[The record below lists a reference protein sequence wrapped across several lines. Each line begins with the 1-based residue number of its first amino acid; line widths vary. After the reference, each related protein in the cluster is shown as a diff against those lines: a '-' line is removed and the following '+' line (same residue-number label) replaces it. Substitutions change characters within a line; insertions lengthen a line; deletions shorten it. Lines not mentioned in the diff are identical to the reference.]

1 MENELAMS
9 ARFTSATAANGTLSP
24 DSALAR
30 SAFPWDELPA
40 RTRPTCQTA
49 TIRQNKIA
57 PNTSSV
63 FRRIVMTYLEF
74 VCTEFANWVFTIDV
88 PTQTGNPI
96 KNRSEER
103 RVGKECR

>member
-9 ARFTSATAANGTLSP
+9 ARVTGATAANGTRSLSP
-24 DSALAR
+24 SGTAAPAL
-30 SAFPWDELPA
+30 FPWDELPA

-49 TIRQNKIA
+49 TTRQNKIA

-96 KNRSEER
+96 KNRAY
-103 RVGKECR
+103 